1 MEQPTFSSVHHVN
14 LTVTDLDRSAG
25 WYMKVLGLV
34 PGWEMADIEGRGKKT
49 VLLVPNSSLRIVLT
63 QHKANSGEPA
73 SEFCTGLDHVALT
86 VEDRPRLEVWARWL
100 DGLDV
105 SHSAIKEGATGCL
118 ITLRD
123 PDNIQLEL
131 YTVSK

>member
-1 MEQPTFSSVHHVN
+1 MEHPTVSSVHHVN
-14 LTVTDLDRSAG
+14 LTVTDLGRSAG

-34 PGWEMADIEGRGKKT
+34 PGWEMADVEGRGQKT

-73 SEFCTGLDHVALT
+73 SEFRTGLDHVALT
-86 VEDRPRLEVWARWL
+86 VEDRPSLEVWARWL
-100 DGLDV
+100 DELDV
-105 SHSAIKEGATGCL
+105 THSAIKEGATGWL

>member
-1 MEQPTFSSVHHVN
+1 MEHPTFSSVHHVN

-25 WYMKVLGLV
+25 WYMKVLGLT
-34 PGWEMADIEGRGKKT
+34 PGWEMLDVEGRGKKT
-49 VLLVPNSSLRIVLT
+49 VLLVPSGSLRIVLT
-63 QHKANSGEPA
+63 QHKANNGEPA
-73 SEFCTGLDHVALT
+73 SEFGTGLDHLALT
-86 VEDRPRLEVWARWL
+86 VQDRTSLEAWAQWL
-100 DGLDV
+100 DKLDV
-105 SHSAIKEGATGCL
+105 THSAIKEGATGWL